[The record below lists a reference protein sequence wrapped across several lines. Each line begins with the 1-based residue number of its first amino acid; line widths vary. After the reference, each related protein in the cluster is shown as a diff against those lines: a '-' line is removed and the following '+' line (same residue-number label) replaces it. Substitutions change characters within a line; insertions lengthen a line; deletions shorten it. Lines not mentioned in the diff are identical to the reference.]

1 MTKGPRRSLGS
12 SACHVRRSLLALV
25 LTLLSLGCEN
35 AGEKSAALAR
45 GHVALLSRAAREDV
59 QQVRRGLPEG
69 ARLLTEVYE
78 VAFPELPAAQTARQA
93 LQRTRDRVQDLGIA
107 KSTFFA
113 LTAPDGRVL
122 RADTA
127 TDDLAEKN
135 IFSAFP
141 ELAQVASKS
150 YVETRGSMPEAAG
163 VRGRPDAQWVAAVPV
178 KVGADVRGA
187 YVTGWSWS
195 AYAYRLE
202 TALRSSVM
210 GETAE
215 GDKVPLLYVYVIVK
229 DAAFGAPV
237 APVVNGKAILQLQ
250 PLEHLQGDQI
260 WSSALDI
267 EGRSFGVAI
276 QRVTELGADVAIAAL
291 RSET

>member
-1 MTKGPRRSLGS
+1 MTGWRSG
-12 SACHVRRSLLALV
+12 VRRLSQALV
-25 LTLLSLGCEN
+25 MSVLACAALGCEDV
-35 AGEKSAALAR
+35 GEKSATLAR
-45 GHVALLSRAAREDV
+45 GHVALLATAAKEDV

-69 ARLLTEVYE
+69 GKHLVELFQA
-78 VAFPELPAAQTARQA
+78 AFPELPAPETARKA
-93 LQRTRDRVQDLGIA
+93 LKRTRDQVPDLGVA

-113 LTAPDGRVL
+113 VTAPDGRVL

-135 IFSAFP
+135 IFAAFP
-141 ELAQVASKS
+141 ELAQIATKP
-150 YVETRGSMPEAAG
+150 YVETRGTMPEAAG

-178 KVGADVRGA
+178 TVGADVRGA

-202 TALRSSVM
+202 TALRSAVM
-210 GETAE
+210 AETPE
-215 GDKVPLLYVYVIVK
+215 GAKIPLLYVYVLVG

-237 APVVNGKAILQLQ
+237 APVVSGRVISEKRPLGRIVGDQVWSS
-250 PLEHLQGDQI
+250 PLE
-260 WSSALDI
+260 I
-267 EGRSFGVAI
+267 EGRSFGVAV
-276 QRVTELGADVAIAAL
+276 QRVSELGPDVAIAAL